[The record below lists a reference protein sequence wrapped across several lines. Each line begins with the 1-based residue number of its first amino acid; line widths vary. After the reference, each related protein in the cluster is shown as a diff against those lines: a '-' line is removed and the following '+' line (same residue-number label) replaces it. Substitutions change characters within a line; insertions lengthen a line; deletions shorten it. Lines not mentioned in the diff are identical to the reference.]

1 MNNVFLV
8 GRVTKDIELRYTNS
22 EMAIVKFSVAV
33 DRAKKGESD
42 FINCVAF
49 GKTAE
54 LLGKY
59 VGKGGRVG
67 ISGSIRTDSYEKN
80 GTRVYTTDV
89 VVNNLDILDFKDSGK
104 GYKEEK
110 KEPEKDGFIECDG
123 QESDLPF

>member
-1 MNNVFLV
+1 MNSVFLV
-8 GRVTKDIELRYTNS
+8 GRVTKDIELRYTSS
-22 EMAIVKFSVAV
+22 EMATVKFSVAV

-54 LLGKY
+54 LLDKY

-67 ISGSIRTDSYEKN
+67 ISGSIRTGSYEKN

-110 KEPEKDGFIECDG
+110 KESPKDEFIEYDG
-123 QESDLPF
+123 QEDLPF